1 MGDVSYIVD
10 SLGLPPFSSSMSLLA
25 FTEKGPQELLQLL
38 SDVFSTISPKHQKVD
53 VSKEVPDQT
62 ADRLIGFLKI
72 IKYKPSVQDP
82 LLFRQ
87 LVAAGDRETLYQIL
101 RWVVPQPQLLEKRAF
116 VGYYLSFPDMPEE
129 FNFDPEIM
137 ELKEEIK
144 NMQIEFIELHK
155 SSDAIKTLSKDTQ
168 ALKNKIKNLEEE
180 KERLGEKV
188 ERAKAAVDKLPDRS
202 SYMDVCTALR
212 KQQDE
217 EVSLS
222 QAIGTQKSLQEK
234 AEGNYHRAA
243 ARLRELQLS
252 YQEGSAQK
260 LLETLSEDV
269 KNLRAQ
275 VNERYPKEVEKR
287 QKRQAALSEALA
299 STISTEMDLQRLQA
313 QATTLHNHI
322 TEIQE
327 RKVQQDKA
335 RQGDKAYLQ
344 LRQAQQM
351 ATVSARKKEELM
363 AKMERLQEKKSALT
377 AQLDKLNAEGG
388 GSGAVFSEEEWRNKY
403 ESMKSKLPVYKKMK
417 KELGDIEA
425 EVFVLAHTEEL
436 LALQEGALLSKVKQ
450 LEKQQGISG
459 FTETAQ
465 HLEKVSEAKSQMDEE
480 KGMTLIEISRTVEE
494 INNAINQRKQQL
506 APQIKKLRT
515 VRQDFAEFEAKYV
528 EKKTAYDNV
537 VATYEARTAQLEA
550 EVTGLKAEVS
560 ENESKYHM
568 LHCQLH
574 ITDQNIKKVTSGPAA
589 ERLREKYE
597 MKVKEAEEATKLYRD
612 RQREIKDTHTSGLSQ
627 IDIMNDMI
635 RMLQLK
641 LNLAKGIRVD
651 MGDLGGGGMVGMGMG
666 GGPPAGQVFDTGVG
680 NVLQL

>member
-10 SLGLPPFSSSMSLLA
+10 SLGLPPFSYQMSLLS

-53 VSKEVPDQT
+53 VAKEVPDQT

-72 IKYKPSVQDP
+72 IKYRPNVQDP

-101 RWVVPQPQLLEKRAF
+101 RWVVPQAQLLEKRAF

-129 FNFDPEIM
+129 FNFDPDIM

-144 NMQIEFIELHK
+144 AMQQEFIELHK

-168 ALKNKIKNLEEE
+168 ALKNKIKSLEEE

-188 ERAKAAVDKLPDRS
+188 ERAKGAVDKLPDRS
-202 SYMDVCTALR
+202 SYMEVCTNLR

-217 EVSLS
+217 EVNLS
-222 QAIGTQKSLQEK
+222 TAIQTQRALQEK
-234 AEGNYHRAA
+234 AEASYHRAA
-243 ARLRELQLS
+243 ARLRELQTS
-252 YQEGSAQK
+252 YQEGSAGK
-260 LLETLSEDV
+260 LLETLNEDV

-299 STISTEMDLQRLQA
+299 SGISTEMDLQRLQH
-313 QATTLHNHI
+313 QATALHNQI

-327 RKVQQDKA
+327 RKVAQDKA

-351 ATVSARKKEELM
+351 ATVSARKKEELG
-363 AKMERLQEKKSALT
+363 AKQERLQEKKTALT

-388 GSGAVFSEEEWRNKY
+388 GSGAVFSEEEWRTKY
-403 ESMKSKLPVYKKMK
+403 ESMKSKLPIYKKMK
-417 KELGDIEA
+417 KELGDLEA

-436 LALQEGALLSKVKQ
+436 LASQEGGLLEKVKR

-506 APQIKKLRT
+506 APQIKKLRS
-515 VRQDFAEFEAKYV
+515 VRQDFAEFEAKYL

-537 VATYEARTAQLEA
+537 VATFEARTSALEG
-550 EVTGLKAEVS
+550 EVSGLKAEVS
-560 ENESKYHM
+560 ENETKYHM

-589 ERLREKYE
+589 ERLRDKYE
-597 MKVKEAEEATKLYRD
+597 AKVKEAEDSTKALRD
-612 RQREIKDTHTSGLSQ
+612 RQREIKDTHSTGLSQ
-627 IDIMNDMI
+627 IDIMNDML
-635 RMLQLK
+635 RLLQLK
-641 LNLAKGIRVD
+641 LNLARGIAVD
-651 MGDLGGGGMVGMGMG
+651 MSQYGGGGGAAGGANGGM
-666 GGPPAGQVFDTGVG
+666 AGQTYDTGSA

>member
-10 SLGLPPFSSSMSLLA
+10 SLGLPPFSYQMSLLS
-25 FTEKGPQELLQLL
+25 FTEKGPMELLQLL

-62 ADRLIGFLKI
+62 ADRLINFLKI
-72 IKYKPSVQDP
+72 VKYRPGVQDP

-87 LVAAGDRETLYQIL
+87 LVASGDRETLYQIL

-129 FNFDPEIM
+129 FNFDPDIM

-144 NMQIEFIELHK
+144 GMQQEFIELHK
-155 SSDAIKTLSKDTQ
+155 NSDAIKNLSKDTQ
-168 ALKNKIKNLEEE
+168 ALKNKIKSLEEE

-188 ERAKAAVDKLPDRS
+188 ERAKGAVDKLPDRS
-202 SYMDVCTALR
+202 SYMEVCTNLR

-217 EVSLS
+217 EVNLS
-222 QAIGTQKSLQEK
+222 TAIQTQKALHEK
-234 AEGNYHRAA
+234 AEAAYHRAA

-252 YQEGSAQK
+252 YQEGSATK
-260 LLETLSEDV
+260 LLETLAEDV
-269 KNLRAQ
+269 KNVRAQ
-275 VNERYPKEVEKR
+275 VNERYPKDVEKR
-287 QKRQAALSEALA
+287 QKRLAALSEALA
-299 STISTEMDLQRLQA
+299 SGISTEMDLQRLQA
-313 QATTLHNHI
+313 QATTLHNQI

-327 RKVQQDKA
+327 RKVAQDKA

-351 ATVSARKKEELM
+351 ATVSARKKEELT
-363 AKMERLQEKKSALT
+363 AKMERLQEKKGALT
-377 AQLDKLNAEGG
+377 AQLDKMNAEGG
-388 GSGAVFSEEEWRNKY
+388 GSGTVFSEEEWRNKY
-403 ESMKSKLPVYKKMK
+403 ESMKNKLPIYKKMK
-417 KELGDIEA
+417 KELGDLEA

-436 LALQEGALLSKVKQ
+436 LAAQEQAMVDKVKKI
-450 LEKQQGISG
+450 EKQQGITG
-459 FTETAQ
+459 FTDVAQ

-528 EKKTAYDNV
+528 EKKGAYDNV
-537 VATYEARTAQLEA
+537 VATFEARTAALES
-550 EVTGLKAEVS
+550 EVSGLKHEVS
-560 ENESKYHM
+560 ENESKYHL

-597 MKVKEAEEATKLYRD
+597 TKVKEAEEATKMLRE
-612 RQREIKDTHTSGLSQ
+612 RQREIKDTHTTGLSQ

-635 RMLQLK
+635 RLLQLK
-641 LNLAKGIRVD
+641 LNLARGIRDVD
-651 MGDLGGGGMVGMGMG
+651 GPGVGVGGAAAAGPGTGG
-666 GGPPAGQVFDTGVG
+666 QTFDTGSA

>member
-10 SLGLPPFSSSMSLLA
+10 SLGLPPFSYQMSLLN

-53 VSKEVPDQT
+53 ITKETPDQT

-72 IKYKPSVQDP
+72 IKYRPNVQDP

-87 LVAAGDRETLYQIL
+87 LVASGDRETLYQIL

-129 FNFDPEIM
+129 FNFDPDIM

-144 NMQIEFIELHK
+144 GMQQEFIELHK
-155 SSDAIKTLSKDTQ
+155 SSDAIKNLSKDTL
-168 ALKNKIKNLEEE
+168 ALKNKIKSLEEE
-180 KERLGEKV
+180 RERLGEKV

-202 SYMDVCTALR
+202 SYMEVCTNLR

-217 EVSLS
+217 EVNLS
-222 QAIGTQKSLQEK
+222 TAIQTQKGLLEK

-252 YQEGSAQK
+252 YQEGSAAK
-260 LLETLSEDV
+260 LLETLNEDV

-275 VNERYPKEVEKR
+275 VNERYPKDVEKR
-287 QKRQAALSEALA
+287 QKRLGALSEALA
-299 STISTEMDLQRLQA
+299 SGISTEMDLQRLQQ
-313 QATTLHNHI
+313 QATTLHNQI
-322 TEIQE
+322 QEIQE
-327 RKVQQDKA
+327 RKVAQDKA

-351 ATVSARKKEELM
+351 ATVSARKKEELA
-363 AKMERLQEKKSALT
+363 AKQERLQEKKTALT
-377 AQLDKLNAEGG
+377 AQLDKLNVDGG
-388 GSGAVFSEEEWRNKY
+388 GSGTVFSEEEWRNKY
-403 ESMKSKLPVYKKMK
+403 ESMKSKLPIYKKMK
-417 KELGDIEA
+417 KELGDLEA

-436 LALQEGALLSKVKQ
+436 LAAQEAAMLEKVKKV
-450 LEKQQGISG
+450 EKQQGISG
-459 FTETAQ
+459 FTDVAQ

-506 APQIKKLRT
+506 APQIKKLRS
-515 VRQDFAEFEAKYV
+515 VRQDFAEFEAKYN

-537 VATYEARTAQLEA
+537 VATFEARTAALES
-550 EVTGLKAEVS
+550 EVAGLKAEVA
-560 ENESKYHM
+560 EDESRYHL

-574 ITDQNIKKVTSGPAA
+574 TTDQNIKKVTSGPAA

-597 MKVKEAEEATKLYRD
+597 TKLKEAEEATKALRE
-612 RQREIKDTHTSGLSQ
+612 RQREIKDTHTTGLSQ

-635 RMLQLK
+635 RLLQLK
-641 LNLAKGIRVD
+641 LNLARGIA
-651 MGDLGGGGMVGMGMG
+651 GGGLEGMMG
-666 GGPPAGQVFDTGVG
+666 GMSGGGASVGGQTFDTGSA